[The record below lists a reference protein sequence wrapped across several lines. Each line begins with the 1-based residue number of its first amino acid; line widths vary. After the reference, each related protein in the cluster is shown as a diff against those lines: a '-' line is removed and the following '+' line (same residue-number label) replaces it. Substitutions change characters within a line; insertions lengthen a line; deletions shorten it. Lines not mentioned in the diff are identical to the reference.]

1 MSDINQTRILQLEMQ
16 KKKTSH
22 IFHFL
27 MCIPTLGLWLFI
39 WAIVGLS
46 NQLENW
52 GTDRKIERLYKSV
65 EGKEDVKR
73 NISENSSSPWGRD

>member
-1 MSDINQTRILQLEMQ
+1 MSNLDQTRILQLEMQ

-27 MCIPTLGLWLFI
+27 MCIPTLGLWIFI

-52 GTDRKIERLYKSV
+52 GIDRKIERLYKSA
-65 EGKEDVKR
+65 EGKEDVKSKTGDKR
-73 NISENSSSPWGRD
+73 NDAWG